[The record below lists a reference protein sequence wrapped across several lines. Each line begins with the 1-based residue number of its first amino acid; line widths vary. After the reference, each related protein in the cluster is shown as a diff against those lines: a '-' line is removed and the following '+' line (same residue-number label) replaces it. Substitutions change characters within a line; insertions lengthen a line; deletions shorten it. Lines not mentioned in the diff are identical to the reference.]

1 MPTTAYA
8 IVRDGGGRAL
18 RVAEGDVVRLDLR
31 RGAKKGDRITLDR
44 VEFLGGDPPRVGVP
58 LVKGARVL
66 AEVRGETKG
75 EKLIAYKYKR
85 RKRYERKRGHRQH
98 YTEVRIVKVEG

>member
-1 MPTTAYA
+1 MPAATYA
-8 IVRDGGGRAL
+8 IVRDRGRSL
-18 RVAEGDVVRLDLR
+18 RVAEGDVVRLDLL

-44 VEFLGGDPPRVGVP
+44 VEFVGGESPRVGAPV
-58 LVKGARVL
+58 VSGVRVV

-75 EKLIAYKYKR
+75 EKLISYKYKR

-98 YTEVRIVKVEG
+98 YTEVRIVKVEA